1 MAWTCDIWH
10 TSTPLLCLVAAV
22 YLAPAAV
29 SHESPVAVSSVPHES
44 PVAVS
49 SVSHE
54 SPVAVSYVARKH
66 KLLVN
71 SAVGKN

>member
-1 MAWTCDIWH
+1 MPH
-10 TSTPLLCLVAAV
+10 HLCLVAAV
-22 YLAPAAV
+22 YLAV
-29 SHESPVAVSSVPHES
+29 SHRS

-54 SPVAVSYVARKH
+54 SPVAVSSVSRKH

-71 SAVGKN
+71 SAVGMN